1 MGTLDEYRNGI
12 FTRFAVKFRP
22 TSSSYYPMTKEFH
35 FSWQW
40 DIQSAPEAIWPFAA
54 DTNRFNRDTG
64 QPEVEML
71 SNVMGAKKMRMRLP
85 IIRVEW
91 EEEPFEWTY
100 PYSFGIVRRYSKG
113 PIDEM
118 RVHVD
123 FDPLPGGGTRVHYQT
138 WMWTGNLLAQLG
150 LPIAIG
156 IVARRRFE
164 RVIRLYDRIVK
175 KGASL
180 FTSTRQRGLTPGGRA
195 SFRSQSEAVIRQGT
209 DRSLVERLEEFLDQ
223 ADELS
228 LQRIRPYALADHWGA
243 NRRAV
248 LELFLRATRAGILDM
263 SWDLLCPSCRGTAE
277 GHTNLGEVRGHSH
290 CNTCRIDFTANF
302 DHNIEVVFKP
312 NPSVRRVEFS
322 AAFCAGS
329 PQLQPHVVMS
339 QSIAPLRSLPMPLQ
353 LEAGRYTLRASKAP
367 GSVSLYA
374 DVNGG
379 TKADLRVS
387 QFGWPSEAQ
396 HVSLLPTLNL
406 INATE
411 TDQTFQLERT
421 AWSDQ
426 AATAADVTALQ
437 VFRDLFATEVV
448 RPGEEISIGSVTLMF
463 TDLRDS
469 TRLYRKIGDA
479 SAFGRVREHFEVLEK
494 AIAEEGGAIV
504 KTMGDAVMA
513 TFRHPINALKSVWK
527 AQTEIAKY
535 GEPMLWLKVGLHKGP
550 CIVVNLND
558 RLDYFGS
565 TVNIAARLPGFSKG
579 GELIFSEEFYNDPE
593 IRNFIAENIPPSAL
607 MQFTGE
613 LKGFDEPFK
622 MWKLRV

>member
-1 MGTLDEYRNGI
+1 M
-12 FTRFAVKFRP
+12 A
-22 TSSSYYPMTKEFH
+22 KEFH

-40 DIQSAPEAIWPFAA
+40 DLQSAPEAIWRYAA

-71 SNVMGAKKMRMRLP
+71 DNVKGTKRMRMKLP

-100 PYSFGIVRRYSKG
+100 PYSYGVARRYSKG
-113 PIDEM
+113 PLDEM
-118 RVHVD
+118 RAQVN
-123 FDPLPGGGTRVHYQT
+123 FDPLPEGGTRITYRTTIQSSHI
-138 WMWTGNLLAQLG
+138 LAPLG
-150 LPIAIG
+150 IPFAIG
-156 IVARRRFE
+156 VIAKNRFE
-164 RVIRLYDRIVK
+164 KAFRLYDRLAK
-175 KGASL
+175 KGGSVL
-180 FTSTRQRGLTPGGRA
+180 LPMRQRGLTSGGRA
-195 SFRSQSEAVIRQGT
+195 RFRSQSEAVIRQGT

-228 LQRIRPYALADHWGA
+228 LQRIRPYSLADSWKL
-243 NRRAV
+243 NRRLV
-248 LELFLRATRAGILDM
+248 LEMFLRATRAGILDM

-277 GHTNLGEVRGHSH
+277 GHTNLGEVQGHSH
-290 CNTCRIDFTANF
+290 CNTCQIDFTVNF

-312 NPSVRRVEFS
+312 NPSVRTVEFN
-322 AAFCAGS
+322 AAFCVGS

-339 QSIAPLRSLPMPLQ
+339 QVIAPLRSLPVPLQ
-353 LEAGRYTLRASKAP
+353 LETGRYTLRTSNAP
-367 GSVSLYA
+367 GSVSLFA
-374 DVNGG
+374 DADGG
-379 TKADLRVS
+379 AKADLRVT
-387 QFGWPSEAQ
+387 QYGWPPEEQ
-396 HVSLLPTLNL
+396 RVSLLPTLNL
-406 INATE
+406 INATDA
-411 TDQTFQLERT
+411 DQTFQLERT

-469 TRLYRKIGDA
+469 TRMYRTIGDA
-479 SAFGRVREHFEVLEK
+479 SAFGRVREHFEILERS
-494 AIAEEGGAIV
+494 IAEEGGAIV

-513 TFRHPINALKSVWK
+513 TFRHPIDALRSVWN
-527 AQTEIAKY
+527 AQTEIAKR

-565 TVNIAARLPGFSKG
+565 TVNITARLPGFSQG

-593 IRNFIAENIPPSAL
+593 IRDFIAQNIAPSAL
-607 MQFTGE
+607 NQFTGD
-613 LKGFDEPFK
+613 LKGFDEPFR
-622 MWKLRV
+622 MWKLKV